1 MFLKYINKYF
11 LKRILKNTF
20 AFQINKKTM
29 KNFNIKPAVVK
40 ISIIC
45 LSFVFLSWGIFGHE
59 HINNAAVMALPKPLQ
74 TFFYNHIDFI
84 TQESTVPDLR
94 KYTLKDKDEN
104 PRHYIDVEN
113 FGSFDSIPHQF
124 DVAKKKY
131 DEKFLASNGILPWYI
146 QDVMTKLTKAFK
158 DKRKTEILFLAADLG
173 HYIGDANMPLHTSAN
188 HNGQLTNQKGI
199 HALFESAIPEMFGKN
214 YNYHTAEAQYVADIN
229 AAVWAMIKD
238 SHSFVEPL
246 LLTDRKLRE
255 MYTTDKLYETDING
269 AISKNKFND
278 YIFSK
283 EYIAN
288 LHKDLNG
295 MVEKQ
300 IRKSIVTTSNFW
312 YTAWVN
318 AGKPNLD
325 DLDLDELTDRNAKR
339 LKQDLKLWEK
349 GKLFGLESEKDF

>member
-1 MFLKYINKYF
+1 
-11 LKRILKNTF
+11 
-20 AFQINKKTM
+20 M
-29 KNFNIKPAVVK
+29 KNVNFKPALVK
-40 ISIIC
+40 VFVICIAFIS
-45 LSFVFLSWGIFGHE
+45 LSWGIFGHE
-59 HINNAAVMALPKPLQ
+59 RINNAAVMALPKPLQ

-94 KYTLKDKDEN
+94 KYTLKDKAEN
-104 PRHYIDVEN
+104 PRHFIDIEN
-113 FGSFDSIPHQF
+113 FGSLDSIPHSF
-124 DVAKKKY
+124 EEAKKKY
-131 DEKFLASNGILPWYI
+131 DEKFLSSNGILPWYI

-199 HALFESAIPEMFGKN
+199 HALFESDILEMFGKN
-214 YNYHTAEAQYVADIN
+214 YNYHTEEAQYIANVDVAI
-229 AAVWAMIKD
+229 WAMIQD
-238 SHSFVEPL
+238 SHSLVEPL

-255 MYTTDKLYETDING
+255 KYTVDKLYETDGKGN
-269 AISKNKFND
+269 ISKNKFND
-278 YIFSK
+278 LIFSK
-283 EYIAN
+283 EYKTN
-288 LHKDLNG
+288 LHEELNG

-300 IRKSIVTTSNFW
+300 IRKSIVATSNFW

-325 DLDLDELTDRNAKR
+325 DLDMKDLTDRNAKK
-339 LKQDLKLWEK
+339 LKQDMKLWNK